1 MKVGHL
7 LSEEIKN
14 IPSLQYPIKVVKNFK
29 NNSINSDLSKIESHI
44 YIDNCYF
51 FINDINKNI
60 TKPSSSFSFRKS
72 KSLKTKKIINE
83 KSFDERNKT
92 NKNLNENSR
101 ILPALKKN
109 NSCKKNNF
117 KKRKNSCI
125 NKNAFLKTKEP
136 FFDFKDDTANKIQ
149 KIFNLK
155 IERKLNVLNKITYK
169 LNKPLFLLNNTV
181 KSSIKGNNFK
191 EVCENNYIKYKKF

>member
-51 FINDINKNI
+51 LLNDINKNI

-92 NKNLNENSR
+92 NKNLNQNSR

-181 KSSIKGNNFK
+181 KSSIKVNNFK
-191 EVCENNYIKYKKF
+191 EVCKKK